1 MLGFQRISSA
11 GMQAAYNRIAQEFDY
26 EIKILNDSD
35 DASKLAKLEK
45 IYGKG
50 DLNSGNGPLNGIKD
64 NFSNLIN

>member
-11 GMQAAYNRIAQEFDY
+11 GMQAVYNGIAQEFDY
-26 EIKILNDSD
+26 EIKILNGSD

-50 DLNSGNGPLNGIKD
+50 DLNSGNGPLNGIIKD
-64 NFSNLIN
+64 LSN